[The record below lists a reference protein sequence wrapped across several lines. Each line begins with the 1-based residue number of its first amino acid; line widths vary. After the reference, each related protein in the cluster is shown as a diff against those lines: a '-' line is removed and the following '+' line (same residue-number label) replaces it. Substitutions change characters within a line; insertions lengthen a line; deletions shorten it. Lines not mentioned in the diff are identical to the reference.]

1 MEEGLLGPYR
11 LRIEPE
17 KGETEIRIFIWP
29 WHLFPHGR
37 GWRFLCS
44 RFITD
49 VSYVRLAASGAS
61 AKVMSLY
68 SWIGRGTFT
77 VLFVVFG
84 MVSLTRA
91 ATVFYLKDIMTR
103 QQISQ
108 EAVHR
113 ISFITPSGVTDV
125 ADMMILTFPSGFD
138 LTTLTTSSFTL
149 LAGGLGT
156 ETSRTLG
163 AMPAAGVWGVGVTGQ
178 SVTFT
183 APIDPGVSG
192 YPLEGIL
199 SSRLGKCGK
208 PSNQSVI
215 DWRLYDPAQ
224 WNVRRCGVDGSSY

>member
-1 MEEGLLGPYR
+1 
-11 LRIEPE
+11 
-17 KGETEIRIFIWP
+17 
-29 WHLFPHGR
+29 
-37 GWRFLCS
+37 
-44 RFITD
+44 
-49 VSYVRLAASGAS
+49 
-61 AKVMSLY
+61 MSLY

-183 APIDPGVSG
+183 APIVPVSG
-192 YPLEGIL
+192 IL
-199 SSRLGKCGK
+199 WREYILTIGEVWK
-208 PSNQSVI
+208 PSINCH
-215 DWRLYDPAQ
+215 RLASIRSAQ